1 MRRAGARLRRTEI
14 LLLLALRTGRR
25 SVEEEGGL
33 CRPRRLGPGPIRTP
47 AADGGLPS
55 EGGARVRP
63 TAGEDRG
70 PDRGAYLHLEVR
82 CIAGVGRSGPP
93 LDPGNLYALPAHRRR
108 VRLEERPFGG
118 FARGRLSVGCRQCTD
133 GSKMVLFVTGLCS
146 FHCFHCPV
154 SAENMY
160 QA

>member
-33 CRPRRLGPGPIRTP
+33 RRPRRFGPGPIRTP

-63 TAGEDRG
+63 TAGEGRG

-82 CIAGVGRSGPP
+82 CIAGVGRSGPRSKRSKC
-93 LDPGNLYALPAHRRR
+93 AA
-108 VRLEERPFGG
+108 
-118 FARGRLSVGCRQCTD
+118 ATTASWSTSTGRTYP
-133 GSKMVLFVTGLCS
+133 
-146 FHCFHCPV
+146 CPYTRCV
-154 SAENMY
+154 
-160 QA
+160 